1 MLNNLD
7 YHLPKNTI
15 FIIKNYMW
23 GSKQDWM
30 DKFNKIILEYS
41 TKEDIK
47 DNVIPQLKICR
58 RQKRLNTYTNIE
70 DCFYCSICGEKTLDF
85 PFLFNQKSY
94 EKCMCIV

>member
-1 MLNNLD
+1 MINNLD
-7 YHLPKNTI
+7 YQLPQNTI

-30 DKFNKIILEYS
+30 NKFNKIILEYS

-47 DNVIPQLKICR
+47 DNVISQLKICYW
-58 RQKRLNTYTNIE
+58 QKRLNTDTNIE

-85 PFLFNQKSY
+85 AFLFNQTSY
-94 EKCMCIV
+94 EKCVCIV